1 MKGGKRTLTVRCAML
16 FYVLK
21 RLGLLNEAREQDPR
35 QQHIVVLDSADVQSA
50 LKTVGSSTSTLDERK
65 PTAI

>member
-1 MKGGKRTLTVRCAML
+1 L

-35 QQHIVVLDSADVQSA
+35 QQHIVLLEPADVQSA
-50 LKTVGSSTSTLDERK
+50 LKKVESSTSMAEK
-65 PTAI
+65 N